1 MGNYTY
7 FLVLLS
13 LINIAFGIY
22 TWKESKVTRYTRYFA
37 GSLFFVG
44 FWGIGLAG
52 FLGSTSQEIALSWAK
67 FHYIAS
73 ILVPYYLLIFA
84 LSLTKG
90 KLIKKI
96 YRILL
101 LLPIIAISI
110 LLILFNDLLL
120 KEAIIEEGGNVMIL
134 FKPGHILYA
143 VIFSLYFLATLIV
156 LFIKLLKSSGIIR
169 KQVIL
174 IFLGL
179 LISGIL
185 GMIYNLILPLLGNYK
200 LVWVGPQFTVIFL
213 ALIFLGIVKYQ
224 LFNIRLLLGKI
235 TFTITTSIIMF
246 LGFIFFTFLNNLLFQ
261 NFMSFEYLIFGIF
274 CAILFVFFYEKYR
287 NFLLYK
293 IQSKIISP
301 GFDSIVVLKDYNT
314 KMGKISTKNDIL
326 SQFANTIKTTLFPK
340 YISIITRNGKEIINK
355 QYVEYRDFNYKMI
368 FETIEKEFDLKSRK
382 HLALDTLVGILQNEN
397 SSSVLSLQSFIEE
410 LERNTLILL
419 LPIVYE
425 KELLAVCVLGKGYSS
440 SSTYV
445 EEEIDFLESVVN
457 TTAVYLTRAILY
469 EQLSQFNMSLQQ
481 KVNDQTQ
488 ELQIKVKQLE
498 EARRKEA
505 DMIDIMGHEL
515 RTPAT
520 IVKLN
525 IELLQ
530 KYIDSNPEEFK
541 KYLDR
546 MSSAVET
553 EIGLINTLLTSAKL
567 EGDKV
572 EIKYEKVNI
581 KESIEMAIH
590 GQEKDLKEGVSINT
604 NIERNLPYAYA
615 DKIRV
620 AEVLNNLIGNAIKY
634 TERGSI
640 TISAKSEGTNI
651 TINVKDTGKG
661 ISKEDMEKLGEKFY
675 RVDNYLESDI
685 VRPGGS
691 GLGLYVSFGL
701 VRLMGSKIEVKSE
714 VGMGSTFS
722 FTLPQYTNQIIDS
735 TDTIDRFQ
743 ILGLK
748 K

>member
-1 MGNYTY
+1 LYR
-7 FLVLLS
+7 
-13 LINIAFGIY
+13 
-22 TWKESKVTRYTRYFA
+22 SKT
-37 GSLFFVG
+37 
-44 FWGIGLAG
+44 
-52 FLGSTSQEIALSWAK
+52 
-67 FHYIAS
+67 
-73 ILVPYYLLIFA
+73 
-84 LSLTKG
+84 
-90 KLIKKI
+90 
-96 YRILL
+96 
-101 LLPIIAISI
+101 
-110 LLILFNDLLL
+110 
-120 KEAIIEEGGNVMIL
+120 
-134 FKPGHILYA
+134 
-143 VIFSLYFLATLIV
+143 
-156 LFIKLLKSSGIIR
+156 
-169 KQVIL
+169 
-174 IFLGL
+174 
-179 LISGIL
+179 
-185 GMIYNLILPLLGNYK
+185 
-200 LVWVGPQFTVIFL
+200 
-213 ALIFLGIVKYQ
+213 
-224 LFNIRLLLGKI
+224 
-235 TFTITTSIIMF
+235 
-246 LGFIFFTFLNNLLFQ
+246 
-261 NFMSFEYLIFGIF
+261 
-274 CAILFVFFYEKYR
+274 
-287 NFLLYK
+287 
-293 IQSKIISP
+293 
-301 GFDSIVVLKDYNT
+301 
-314 KMGKISTKNDIL
+314 
-326 SQFANTIKTTLFPK
+326 
-340 YISIITRNGKEIINK
+340 
-355 QYVEYRDFNYKMI
+355 
-368 FETIEKEFDLKSRK
+368 
-382 HLALDTLVGILQNEN
+382 
-397 SSSVLSLQSFIEE
+397 
-410 LERNTLILL
+410 
-419 LPIVYE
+419 
-425 KELLAVCVLGKGYSS
+425 
-440 SSTYV
+440 
-445 EEEIDFLESVVN
+445 
-457 TTAVYLTRAILY
+457 
-469 EQLSQFNMSLQQ
+469 
-481 KVNDQTQ
+481 
-488 ELQIKVKQLE
+488 
-498 EARRKEA
+498 
-505 DMIDIMGHEL
+505 
-515 RTPAT
+515 AT